1 MKKSLLVIGLLLL
14 IFYVFLL
21 SLTYSEIKTE
31 RIQKLDKNL
40 FEDLKKRGFL
50 PNCFPKNIKN
60 IITTWDIDTN
70 EFYMKYDIEENEFYS
85 FDQCRLVGKSEIQMP
100 RKQSWIKQISFPNF
114 VLDLNDQIETN
125 KNLILYV
132 SYKEYKL
139 VEDEPFYILI
149 DNNRKI
155 GFAFSH

>member
-14 IFYVFLL
+14 IFYVLL
-21 SLTYSEIKTE
+21 LVLTYSEIKTQ

-70 EFYMKYDIEENEFYS
+70 EFYMKYDIKENEFYN
-85 FDQCRLVGKSEIQMP
+85 FDQCSLIEKSEIQMP
-100 RKQSWIKQISFPNF
+100 RKQSWIKKVSFPNF
-114 VLDLNDQIETN
+114 VVDLYNQIETN
-125 KNLILYV
+125 KNLTLYV

-139 VEDEPFYILI
+139 AKDEPFYILI
-149 DNNRKI
+149 DNNKKI
-155 GFAFSH
+155 GFAFSN